1 MDLRLESFLVVCKH
15 LSYTKAA
22 EELCL
27 TQPAVTQ
34 HIQFLE
40 RQYQCK
46 LFTYA
51 NKRLS
56 LTKAGELL
64 YKYAQHIKTSERSI
78 AEKISELNQ
87 KKKSIRFAATMTI
100 GEFTLAPLMK
110 KLIKTF
116 SEYNITMY
124 VDNTETILKML
135 GSGEIHF
142 ALVEGLFNKADFSSR
157 LYKLADFIL
166 TASSKHPLLQQNT
179 VYLNDLINE
188 TLIIREKGSGSREVL
203 ERGLYEKN
211 FTLESFN
218 NIIEIGNVNV
228 IKQLVKDEIG
238 ISFMYKDA
246 ALSEIR
252 NGSLVEITIADFVL
266 QREFNFIY
274 RNNDFDKKEIDQF
287 FSFFS
292 ANLE

>member
-252 NGSLVEITIADFVL
+252 NSSLVEITIADFVL

-274 RNNDFDKKEIDQF
+274 RNDDLDKKEIDQF

>member
-1 MDLRLESFLVVCKH
+1 MDSRLESFLVVCKH

-34 HIQFLE
+34 HMQFLE
-40 RQYQCK
+40 KQYQCK

-64 YKYAQHIKTSERSI
+64 YKYAQHVKTSERSI

-116 SEYNITMY
+116 SEYNMTMY

-135 GSGEIHF
+135 RSGEIHF

-166 TASSKHPLLQQNT
+166 TASSRHPLHEQNN

-188 TLIIREKGSGSREVL
+188 TLVIREKGSGSREVL
-203 ERGLYEKN
+203 ERGLYDKN

-228 IKQLVKDEIG
+228 IKQLVKDGIG
-238 ISFMYKDA
+238 ISF
-246 ALSEIR
+246 
-252 NGSLVEITIADFVL
+252 N
-266 QREFNFIY
+266 
-274 RNNDFDKKEIDQF
+274 
-287 FSFFS
+287 
-292 ANLE
+292 

>member
-274 RNNDFDKKEIDQF
+274 RNNDLDKKEIDQF

>member
-1 MDLRLESFLVVCKH
+1 MDSRLESFLVVCKH

-34 HIQFLE
+34 HMQFLE
-40 RQYQCK
+40 KQYQCK

-64 YKYAQHIKTSERSI
+64 YKYAQHVKTSERSI

-116 SEYNITMY
+116 SEYNMTMY

-135 GSGEIHF
+135 RSGEIHF

-166 TASSKHPLLQQNT
+166 TASSRHPLHEQNN

-188 TLIIREKGSGSREVL
+188 TLVIREKGSGSREVL
-203 ERGLYEKN
+203 ERGLYDKN

-228 IKQLVKDEIG
+228 IKQLVKDGIG

-246 ALSEIR
+246 ALNDIR
-252 NGSLVEITIADFVL
+252 NGSLVAIDIADFVL
-266 QREFNFIY
+266 KREFNFIY
-274 RNNDFDKKEIDQF
+274 QDHDLDKKEIDQF
-287 FSFFS
+287 FSFFIT
-292 ANLE
+292 NLD

>member
-1 MDLRLESFLVVCKH
+1 MDSRLESFLVVCKH

-34 HIQFLE
+34 HMQFLE
-40 RQYQCK
+40 KQYQCK

-64 YKYAQHIKTSERSI
+64 YKYAQHVKTSERSI

-116 SEYNITMY
+116 SEYNMTMY

-135 GSGEIHF
+135 RSGEIHF

-166 TASSKHPLLQQNT
+166 TASSRHPLHEQNN

-188 TLIIREKGSGSREVL
+188 TLVIREKGSGSREVL
-203 ERGLYEKN
+203 ERGLYDKN

-228 IKQLVKDEIG
+228 IKQLVKDGIG

-246 ALSEIR
+246 ALNDIR
-252 NGSLVEITIADFVL
+252 NGSLVAIDIADFVL
-266 QREFNFIY
+266 KREFNFVY
-274 RNNDFDKKEIDQF
+274 QDHDLDKKEIDQF
-287 FSFFS
+287 FSFFIT
-292 ANLE
+292 NLD